1 MDLGYDGNNDSDL
14 NNRNNNDGGSANDQN
29 KHDLSGQGKQYDANG
44 NLITDLGNQGGNGD
58 DNDNHDNDN
67 HDNDNNGDNN
77 DAIEL
82 NAGEIIQIGDDQYTV
97 AENGDLL
104 DKDGNIF
111 KEAKDVK
118 DFLKDYQDE
127 GTDGEKNNND
137 NDNEKGINI
146 KAIQEALGF
155 QFVDDD
161 DKDIEYDNSVE
172 GVKTYIKDV
181 IDQQTEE
188 IQEATLNTLFEKYP
202 FAKEIINYYM
212 ANGNSLDGW
221 GIKVDRSNITIDEN
235 NERQQ
240 EDIVRTA
247 WREQNRTG
255 DLDNYIAYLK
265 SSGTLLSTAKSEL
278 AGLQQA
284 DKARKEDLERQ
295 AQAAHQAQ
303 EEEMNKFWNGVEAAI
318 KSRKLGQYQIPEQIK
333 ITRGGKSMMVTPI
346 DFYRYV
352 SVTDKNGKTAYAKD
366 CEAVSREQQ
375 INDSLL
381 KAYLMFTGGDYSSLV
396 DMAIK
401 EKEVKTLKLKAKDGK
416 QASRR
421 LTPKGKD
428 NKSGQNI
435 DLGY

>member
-1 MDLGYDGNNDSDL
+1 MIDLDL
-14 NNRNNNDGGSANDQN
+14 FQTFEYFLHYHKSIIPILYSQLN
-29 KHDLSGQGKQYDANG
+29 KFHSHIVQIKV
-44 NLITDLGNQGGNGD
+44 
-58 DNDNHDNDN
+58 NH
-67 HDNDNNGDNN
+67 
-77 DAIEL
+77 
-82 NAGEIIQIGDDQYTV
+82 
-97 AENGDLL
+97 
-104 DKDGNIF
+104 
-111 KEAKDVK
+111 
-118 DFLKDYQDE
+118 
-127 GTDGEKNNND
+127 
-137 NDNEKGINI
+137 
-146 KAIQEALGF
+146 
-155 QFVDDD
+155 
-161 DKDIEYDNSVE
+161 
-172 GVKTYIKDV
+172 
-181 IDQQTEE
+181 
-188 IQEATLNTLFEKYP
+188 TLYEKYP

-221 GIKVDRSNITIDEN
+221 GVEVDRSNITIDEN

-247 WREQNRTG
+247 WKEQKRTG

-303 EEEMNKFWNGVEAAI
+303 EEEMNKFWNGVETVI

-333 ITRGGKSMMVTPI
+333 ITRGGKTMMVTPA

-352 SVTDKNGKTAYAKD
+352 SVTDKDGKTAYAKD
-366 CEAVSREQQ
+366 CEAVSKEQQ

-421 LTPKGKD
+421 LTPKSKD

>member
-1 MDLGYDGNNDSDL
+1 MNFGYDNNGSPDL
-14 NNRNNNDGGSANDQN
+14 NNQNNNDGGSANAQQQT
-29 KHDLSGQGKQYDANG
+29 DLSGQEKQYDANG

-58 DNDNHDNDN
+58 GNDNHDDDN
-67 HDNDNNGDNN
+67 HDNNNNGDDNN
-77 DAIEL
+77 TIEL
-82 NAGEIIQIGDDQYTV
+82 KTGETIQIGDDKYTV

-104 DKDGNIF
+104 DKDGNVF

-127 GTDGEKNNND
+127 GDGDGNDNNN

-155 QFVDDD
+155 QFVDDN
-161 DKDIEYDNSVE
+161 DKDVEYDNSVE
-172 GVKTYIKDV
+172 GIKTYINDV
-181 IDQQTEE
+181 IEQQTEE
-188 IQEATLNTLFEKYP
+188 IKEATLNTLFEKYP
-202 FAKEIINYYM
+202 FAKDAINYFI

-221 GIKVDRSNITIDEN
+221 GVELDRSNITIDEN
-235 NERQQ
+235 NEKQQ

-247 WREQNRTG
+247 WKEQKRTG

-278 AGLQQA
+278 AGLQEA

-333 ITRGGKSMMVTPI
+333 ITRGGKSMMATPA

-352 SVTDKNGKTAYAKD
+352 SVTDKDGKTAYAKD
-366 CEAVSREQQ
+366 CEAVSKEQQ

-401 EKEVKTLKLKAKDGK
+401 EKEVKTLRLKAKDGK
-416 QASRR
+416 QVSRR

-428 NKSGQNI
+428 NKSSQNM
-435 DLGY
+435 DFGF

>member
-1 MDLGYDGNNDSDL
+1 MNFGYDGNGDSDL
-14 NNRNNNDGGSANDQN
+14 DNQNDNGSGSANDQQ
-29 KHDLSGQGKQYDANG
+29 KQDLSGQGKQYDANG
-44 NLITDLGNQGGNGD
+44 NLITDLGNQKGNGD
-58 DNDNHDNDN
+58 DNDNHDKDN
-67 HDNDNNGDNN
+67 HDNNNNGDNN
-77 DAIEL
+77 DTIEV

-104 DKDGNIF
+104 DKDGNVF

-118 DFLKDYQDE
+118 DFLKDYQD
-127 GTDGEKNNND
+127 DGDDGGKNNNNN
-137 NDNEKGINI
+137 NDGKVIDM
-146 KAIQEALGF
+146 KSIQEALGF
-155 QFVDDD
+155 QFVDDN
-161 DKDIEYDNSVE
+161 DKDIEYENNIE

-188 IQEATLNTLFEKYP
+188 IKEATLNTLFEKYP

-221 GIKVDRSNITIDEN
+221 GVEVDRSNVTIDEN

-247 WREQNRTG
+247 WKEQRRTG

-284 DKARKEDLERQ
+284 DRARKEDLERQ

-303 EEEMNKFWNGVEAAI
+303 EEEMNKFWNGVETAI

-333 ITRGGKSMMVTPI
+333 ITRNGKSMMVTPA

-352 SVTDKNGKTAYAKD
+352 SVTDKDGKTAYAKD
-366 CEAVSREQQ
+366 CEAVSKEQQ

-428 NKSGQNI
+428 NKSNQNM
-435 DLGY
+435 DFGF

>member
-1 MDLGYDGNNDSDL
+1 M
-14 NNRNNNDGGSANDQN
+14 
-29 KHDLSGQGKQYDANG
+29 
-44 NLITDLGNQGGNGD
+44 
-58 DNDNHDNDN
+58 
-67 HDNDNNGDNN
+67 
-77 DAIEL
+77 
-82 NAGEIIQIGDDQYTV
+82 
-97 AENGDLL
+97 
-104 DKDGNIF
+104 
-111 KEAKDVK
+111 
-118 DFLKDYQDE
+118 KDYQDE
-127 GTDGEKNNND
+127 GNDGGKNNNN
-137 NDNEKGINI
+137 NDGGKVIDM

-155 QFVDDD
+155 QFVDDN
-161 DKDIEYDNSVE
+161 DKDIEYENSIE
-172 GVKTYIKDV
+172 GIQTYIKDV
-181 IDQQTEE
+181 IEQQTEE
-188 IQEATLNTLFEKYP
+188 IKEATLNTLFEKYP

-221 GIKVDRSNITIDEN
+221 GVEVDRSNITIDEN

-247 WREQNRTG
+247 WKEQKRTG

-303 EEEMNKFWNGVEAAI
+303 EEEMNKFWNGVETAI

-333 ITRGGKSMMVTPI
+333 ITRGGKTMMVTPA

-352 SVTDKNGKTAYAKD
+352 SVTDKDGKTAYAKD
-366 CEAVSREQQ
+366 CEAVSKEQQ

-421 LTPKGKD
+421 LTPKSKD